1 LTQYDINVARELAV
15 ESQLDLSFP
24 DSYKVLDIGKTDDGG
39 EILGNTIPGLG
50 TQLDDQYLKP
60 LSNSEAAGLLDTVIH
75 EAVHFGLDPND
86 PRQVDGN
93 RSGYPYDQARERT
106 TRDLIKKFNRI
117 RKLPNCDKMCCK

>member
-1 LTQYDINVARELAV
+1 M
-15 ESQLDLSFP
+15 DL
-24 DSYKVLDIGKTDDGG
+24 GKTDDGG
-39 EILGNTIPGLG
+39 EILGNTIPRLG
-50 TQLDDQYLKP
+50 TQLDNQYLKP

-75 EAVHFGLDPND
+75 EAVHFGLDQND